1 MAKKLFLILGNGF
14 SIDLLN
20 HINKRDTIDVV
31 NLFRYGADVT
41 WPCNDIAGFLSYR
54 HCPNLWNLG
63 ARPNMSPEEAMDLV
77 ERVITCANVFA
88 LRKKTVSRSIEN
100 KTNKIYV
107 DAYHELALY
116 LRALFTFYNS
126 KVEKIIDDTFDW
138 PWAKFIEHANNSQE
152 YSEIN
157 IVTYNY
163 DIWLERILNE
173 LNIPFSVPGLK
184 SGETKN
190 AKINIFKPHGSISF
204 YHKTQQESDYCIPYD
219 RDIFPDASTN
229 HFILKHEIEIS
240 RCLVNAMIPPA
251 GDSTRMANTWSGQI
265 SQNVISE
272 ALQLT
277 SNDELMICGISYW
290 HVDRAELDSIL
301 VNVDPL
307 VNVYMFNPTPNKS
320 LNAVLTSMFSN
331 YVYHTSSSS
340 LKGRYK

>member
-1 MAKKLFLILGNGF
+1 MAKKLYLVLGNGF
-14 SIDLLN
+14 SIDLLS
-20 HINKRDTIDVV
+20 HIGKKDIIDVV

-41 WPCNDIAGFLSYR
+41 WPCNHMAGFLSYR

-88 LRKKTVSRSIEN
+88 LRKKNVPHGLEN
-100 KTNKIYV
+100 NTNKIYV

-116 LRALFTFYNS
+116 LRSLFTFYNS
-126 KVEKIIDDTFDW
+126 KVERILSDNFDW
-138 PWAKFIEHANNSQE
+138 PWAKFIEFANKSSE

-163 DIWLERILNE
+163 DIWLERILLE
-173 LNIPFSVPGLK
+173 LKIPFSVPGLK
-184 SGETKN
+184 GGDVDG
-190 AKINIFKPHGSISF
+190 AKINIYKPHGSISF
-204 YHKTQQESDYCIPYD
+204 YHKTQQESDYNIPYG

-229 HFILKHEIEIS
+229 HFNLNHNIVLS

-251 GDSTRMANTWSGQI
+251 GDSTRMANTWSGQT
-265 SQNVISE
+265 SQNVILE
-272 ALQLT
+272 AGELT
-277 SNDELMICGISYW
+277 ANDELMICGISYW
-290 HVDRAELDSIL
+290 HVDRAELDNIL

-307 VNVYMFNPTPNKS
+307 VNVYMFNPNPNKS

-331 YVYHTSSSS
+331 YVYHTSSYS
-340 LKGRYK
+340 LKGRYE